1 MEYLT
6 RYLSI
11 IVVLILTGS
20 GLPLPEEVPII
31 AAGVAS
37 SLGELQ
43 PWIAF
48 ASCLVGAL
56 VGDCVMYTIGYYFGH
71 NLIRNHPR
79 FASWLH
85 ADREARIEKKIR
97 EHGFKIFFLSR
108 FMVGVR
114 APVYL
119 AAGVLRMPFRR
130 FLLTDM
136 VCASSVVGLFFGL
149 SYVYGKPIANW
160 VREAEPLLTVLVVL
174 VVAVVVG
181 FLWLKSRRRLAEL
194 AALNGNGHVPPNGTP
209 AAGDCA
215 EQKAGDA
222 NGSPAK
228 TEKTDGPTAGQG
240 R

>member
-1 MEYLT
+1 MEHLT

-56 VGDCVMYTIGYYFGH
+56 IGDCVMYTIGYYFGH
-71 NLIRNHPR
+71 NLIKNHPR

-119 AAGVLRMPFRR
+119 AAGVLRLPFRQ

-149 SYVYGKPIANW
+149 SYVYGKPIATW
-160 VREAEPLLTVLVVL
+160 VRESETWLTVVVVL

-181 FLWLKSRRRLAEL
+181 FLWLKSRRLAEL
-194 AALNGNGHVPPNGTP
+194 AALNGNGLAPPNGTP
-209 AAGDCA
+209 AAGDCDG
-215 EQKAGDA
+215 KKTGDA
-222 NGSPAK
+222 NGSPTE
-228 TEKTDGPTAGQG
+228 TEKTDGPTADQG